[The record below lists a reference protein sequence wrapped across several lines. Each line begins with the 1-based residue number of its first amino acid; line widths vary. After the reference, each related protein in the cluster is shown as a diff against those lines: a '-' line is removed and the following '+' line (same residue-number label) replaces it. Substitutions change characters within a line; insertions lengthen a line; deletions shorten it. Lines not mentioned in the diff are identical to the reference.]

1 VRPHEAFD
9 LSRVETP
16 IQMFY
21 KKLEDRKVLADPRA
35 LTGEE
40 II

>member
-1 VRPHEAFD
+1 
-9 LSRVETP
+9 
-16 IQMFY
+16 MFY